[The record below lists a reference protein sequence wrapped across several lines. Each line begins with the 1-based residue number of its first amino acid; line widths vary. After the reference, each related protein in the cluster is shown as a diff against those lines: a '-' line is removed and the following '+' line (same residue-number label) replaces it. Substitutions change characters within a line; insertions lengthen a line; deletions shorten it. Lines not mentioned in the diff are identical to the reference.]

1 MKLLFHRSIIL
12 LLLLLQGFTPLVHA
26 HVSGDGSEY
35 GLHIDGISS
44 SAEKSPQLSSF
55 DSIGHTDIV
64 IGMPAAVQQKNKL
77 FVEIP
82 SFSHTNHNKLIKPL
96 VIVKPSLFFSSIFLQ
111 RSVADRSSS
120 APRAPPA

>member
-44 SAEKSPQLSSF
+44 SVGKSSQFSSF

-82 SFSHTNHNKLIKPL
+82 SFSHTNHNKLIKRF
-96 VIVKPSLFFSSIFLQ
+96 VIAKKLFLFSSNSLP
-111 RSVADRSSS
+111 RSVVDRSSS